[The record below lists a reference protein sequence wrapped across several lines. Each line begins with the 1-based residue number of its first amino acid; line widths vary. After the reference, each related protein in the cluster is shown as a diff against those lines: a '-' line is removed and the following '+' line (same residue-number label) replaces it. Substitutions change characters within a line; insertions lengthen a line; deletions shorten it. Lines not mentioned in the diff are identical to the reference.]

1 MDSARILRGER
12 QQQQHQPQPQ
22 QQQRGQLR
30 RRPTPTARRW
40 WQTNLLDI
48 WHPSSTGEVRVGRDQ
63 KGDGLSSRADSDDAQ
78 CQQHQHQQ
86 RQVQNRHCDTNAVRA
101 QPASR
106 ALMAGSSLPASSVGD
121 RQRGAR
127 ARSGA
132 DRARSAAL
140 SRAFV
145 FAPLTR
151 AGGPPAPR
159 ASARRRARLSTQ

>member
-78 CQQHQHQQ
+78 CQQHQQ

-106 ALMAGSSLPASSVGD
+106 ALMAGSSLPSSVGD
-121 RQRGAR
+121 RQRTAR
-127 ARSGA
+127 GLGVGRI
-132 DRARSAAL
+132 ARSAAL
-140 SRAFV
+140 LSRGVRF
-145 FAPLTR
+145 R
-151 AGGPPAPR
+151 
-159 ASARRRARLSTQ
+159 